1 MWLEISR
8 NTHIQYTN
16 FGLKSFLH
24 FLLCGSYFTLYII
37 LILYLVWYIGFQCTI
52 AYFMCRGLFFLLYE
66 WVMKKSSSE
75 EFVIEFTNWS
85 IIKLLVRFLI
95 DDLVVVFINTIPL
108 QVNEPHRLMNLVLFI
123 KYVPTYALI
132 KIIVGRING

>member
-1 MWLEISR
+1 
-8 NTHIQYTN
+8 
-16 FGLKSFLH
+16 
-24 FLLCGSYFTLYII
+24 
-37 LILYLVWYIGFQCTI
+37 
-52 AYFMCRGLFFLLYE
+52 MCRGLFFLLYE

-123 KYVPTYALI
+123 KYVPTCALI